1 MKHTLLGLKKVSF
14 TAADG
19 KVVDGTTL
27 YVAYDADGV
36 KGMAA
41 DKLFVSSSKMPKK
54 ELVVG
59 SDIDIYFNRFG
70 KVDSI
75 IVD

>member
-36 KGMAA
+36 EGMAT
-41 DKLFVSSSKMPKK
+41 DKLFVTAAKMPKK
-54 ELVVG
+54 DLVVG
-59 SDIDIYFNRFG
+59 NDLDIFFNRFG

>member
-1 MKHTLLGLKKVSF
+1 MKHTVLGKKAVSF

-19 KVVDGTTL
+19 KVIEGTTL
-27 YVAYDADGV
+27 FVAYDDDNV
-36 KGMAA
+36 IGMAA
-41 DKLFVSSSKMPKK
+41 DKIFISAAKMPKGNI
-54 ELVVG
+54 EVG

-75 IVD
+75 IVG

>member
-36 KGMAA
+36 EGMAT
-41 DKLFVSSSKMPKK
+41 DKLFVTTAKMPKK
-54 ELVVG
+54 DLVVG
-59 SDIDIYFNRFG
+59 NDLDIFFNRFG

>member
-1 MKHTLLGLKKVSF
+1 MKHTVLGKKAVSF

-19 KVVDGTTL
+19 KVIEGTTL
-27 YVAYDADGV
+27 FVAYDDDNV
-36 KGMAA
+36 IGMAA
-41 DKLFVSSSKMPKK
+41 DKIFISAAKMPKGGI
-54 ELVVG
+54 EVG

-75 IVD
+75 IVN